1 MVLAG
6 GGVTLTLTPTL
17 TLPPILTP
25 NQEGVALLPG
35 ALQGEGVQGRD
46 IVGELRAQ
54 LLRDVDAKGYIYIVI
69 HSYIVIKLLYSYK

>member
-1 MVLAG
+1 M
-6 GGVTLTLTPTL
+6 
-17 TLPPILTP
+17 
-25 NQEGVALLPG
+25 ALLPG

-69 HSYIVIKLLYSYK
+69 YSYRVIYS